1 MKLMRRVHEALR
13 RGHYSFRTEE
23 AYARWIERYLI
34 WHRDQPPAPG
44 SWKRPEELNEFGVEA
59 FLTHLAVERKVAAST
74 QSQAMNALLFLYQK
88 VLDIKL
94 EGFEAERAKRPER
107 LPEVL
112 SRAEVAGLLGA
123 VAGAGETAWHRRS
136 YGLMAE
142 LLYGAGLRLMECCRL
157 RVKDVDLGRGQV
169 TVRSGKGAKDRVAL
183 LPERCVAAMGKQL
196 KWRAHVHEAD
206 VARGRGWGWVA
217 LPYAQVMKSPAS
229 GRSLGWQYVFAG
241 TRLTPTPAWR
251 LFMDGEGETG
261 GVPLED
267 AGLLGEAVRRLGLG
281 VVNAG
286 EGVPVVYVRRHLHE
300 SSLQKV
306 VAAGVT
312 AAGIRKKAGC
322 HTLRHSFATHLLE
335 DGYDVRTVQELLG
348 HKSLKTTQDYLHVM
362 ESRGGRGVLGVVS
375 PLDRG
380 VGVGGGG
387 AVGGGACPTH
397 CMRAEAR
404 TPGVGGGCFFSGV
417 MLYSGGMVEDAS
429 TTPTDLPGDLLKV
442 LRCPLDAVAAA
453 AGGGLAG
460 R

>member
-34 WHRDQPPAPG
+34 WHRDQLPRRGEWVA
-44 SWKRPEELNEFGVEA
+44 PEELMEAGVEA

-112 SRAEVAGLLGA
+112 SRSEVSGLLGA
-123 VAGAGETAWHRRS
+123 VAVAGETAWHRRS
-136 YGLMAE
+136 YGLMAG

-157 RVKDVDLGRGQV
+157 RVKDVDLERGQV

-183 LPERCVAAMGKQL
+183 LPERCVDAMATQL

-206 VARGRGWGWVA
+206 LKRGDGLALRADDGLEACATGRADDRLEARATGWADDRLEACPTGWKGASPRSWGWVP

-241 TRLTPTPAWR
+241 TRLTPTPVWR

-261 GVPLED
+261 GAPLED
-267 AGLLGEAVRRLGLG
+267 RALLDGAARRLGLG
-281 VVNAG
+281 AGAARWG
-286 EGVPVVYVRRHLHE
+286 EGDAGLRVYVRRHLHE

-306 VAAGVT
+306 VAAGVV
-312 AAGIRKKAGC
+312 AAGIGKRAGC

-348 HKSLKTTQDYLHVM
+348 HKSLKTTQVYLHVM
-362 ESRGGRGVLGVVS
+362 EKGPRGVLGVVS

-380 VGVGGGG
+380 RVGVG
-387 AVGGGACPTH
+387 VP
-397 CMRAEAR
+397 R
-404 TPGVGGGCFFSGV
+404 
-417 MLYSGGMVEDAS
+417 L
-429 TTPTDLPGDLLKV
+429 
-442 LRCPLDAVAAA
+442 
-453 AGGGLAG
+453 
-460 R
+460 